1 MKEFKSYSR
10 IRKKAEKAGL
20 PTVQVPNLLQM
31 QISSYHHFL
40 QKDAHPQKRE
50 NIGLQAILT
59 SIYPLE
65 DSKGIYHLDYI
76 DYVVLKEKYNTD
88 ECIER
93 NLSYQA
99 PIKARMRLVIYDE
112 ELLKETGERRVKNT
126 IEQDVFL
133 GEIPLITE
141 DGTFVING
149 AERVIISQL
158 HKSPGVFFTET
169 KHASGKILYSSKV
182 IPYNGSWLEFKM
194 DINDA
199 MFILIDKR
207 RKLPVTVMLRAVGL
221 STNED
226 LRNHFYEEEK
236 IPVKAA
242 KGRFFFK
249 DVFDEETGEIVC
261 DAASEIDDEILE
273 QLKESGLKKVS
284 VITQKH
290 EITRKIIEN
299 TIAKDLTTNQEE
311 AVKKIYNLIRPGEE
325 PTYEVALELFNRMFF
340 NERRYNLGEVGR
352 YKINFRLNLDIDPST
367 HILTKQDLV
376 AIVEL

>member
-20 PTVQVPNLLQM
+20 PSVQVPNLLQM
-31 QISSYHHFL
+31 QISFYHDFL
-40 QKDAHPQKRE
+40 QKDAHPQKRK
-50 NIGLQAILT
+50 NAGLQAILT
-59 SIYPLE
+59 SVFPLE
-65 DSKGIYHLDYI
+65 DSKGIYHLDFI

-93 NLSYQA
+93 NLSYQT
-99 PIKARMRLVIYDE
+99 PIKARMRLIIYDE

-133 GEIPLITE
+133 GEIPLITD

-226 LRNHFYEEEK
+226 LRNHFYEE
-236 IPVKAA
+236 
-242 KGRFFFK
+242 
-249 DVFDEETGEIVC
+249 
-261 DAASEIDDEILE
+261 
-273 QLKESGLKKVS
+273 
-284 VITQKH
+284 
-290 EITRKIIEN
+290 
-299 TIAKDLTTNQEE
+299 
-311 AVKKIYNLIRPGEE
+311 
-325 PTYEVALELFNRMFF
+325 
-340 NERRYNLGEVGR
+340 
-352 YKINFRLNLDIDPST
+352 
-367 HILTKQDLV
+367 
-376 AIVEL
+376 